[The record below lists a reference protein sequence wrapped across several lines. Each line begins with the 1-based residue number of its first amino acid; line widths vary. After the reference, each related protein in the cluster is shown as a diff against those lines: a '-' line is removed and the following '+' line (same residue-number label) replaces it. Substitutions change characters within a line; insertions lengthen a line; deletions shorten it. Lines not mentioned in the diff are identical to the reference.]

1 MKKIQS
7 DQTAAER
14 YRLQMSDGTYYQP
27 CTFFTGGNVGCSYSR
42 KVQTSH
48 LNLLI
53 PFMSPTCP
61 SSPPYSSLHTPSPPT
76 PLYTLPPPPTP
87 LYTLPPPPLSSL
99 QTGMLA
105 TQMNDKVHSKELD
118 KFCVV
123 QVERY
128 ICNTI
133 HERK

>member
-27 CTFFTGGNVGCSYSR
+27 CTFLTDVNVGCTCDR
-42 KVQTSH
+42 KVQTSC
-48 LNLLI
+48 LNLFPLLSL
-53 PFMSPTCP
+53 FVLSTC
-61 SSPPYSSLHTPSPPT
+61 SSALSYSSLHTHTHTMS
-76 PLYTLPPPPTP
+76 YA
-87 LYTLPPPPLSSL
+87 
-99 QTGMLA
+99 GMLA

-123 QVERY
+123 EVERY

>member
-27 CTFFTGGNVGCSYSR
+27 CTFLTGGNVGCSCSR

-48 LNLLI
+48 LNLLN

-61 SSPPYSSLHTPSPPT
+61 SSPPPYSSLHT
-76 PLYTLPPPPTP
+76 LPPLTPP
-87 LYTLPPPPLSSL
+87 YAH
-99 QTGMLA
+99 TGMLA

>member
-27 CTFFTGGNVGCSYSR
+27 CTFLTDGMYCSCSR

-53 PFMSPTCP
+53 LFAFRAPP
-61 SSPPYSSLHTPSPPT
+61 SSPTPPYAH
-76 PLYTLPPPPTP
+76 
-87 LYTLPPPPLSSL
+87 
-99 QTGMLA
+99 TGMLA